1 MSYIALPS
9 VDKTDDKKYQLIVD
23 HFVPDATFKFP
34 KDTNSGRSFQYRWLA
49 KYPWLRYSEKADGG
63 FCLACVLFFHSS
75 NFCSDP
81 RVLVNTALTDFKRA
95 LGKLDHHSDRVY
107 HKTAIVKMDEFV
119 NVMAGRQPNIQSQLD
134 DVRAAQISQNQ
145 QKIKSIIETIIL
157 CGRQNISLRG
167 HRDSMLDLERDE
179 TASHGNFWA
188 LLHFRATAGD
198 LVLREHLAHS
208 PRNATYTSP
217 DVQNQIIDILGDYVR
232 RKILSQ
238 LQKAQF
244 FTLIADEVTDCS
256 NKEQLSLVLR
266 YVDRESNQ
274 IREDLVAFIECD
286 TGVSGRDL
294 ANKMLSFLRSH
305 RVDLTKLRGQAY
317 DGAGCMSGKIN
328 GAAALI
334 SKEYPLALYLHCASH
349 CLNLVVV
356 KSLDETNV
364 RNMMGVVNKVWI
376 FFSAHPKRQRKLE
389 EAIETTQP
397 ESKIKKLKDLC
408 RTRWVQRIDALDR
421 FQLLHPSIVQCTVT

>member
-34 KDTNSGRSFQYRWLA
+34 KDTNSGRSFQYNFRWLA

-63 FCLACVLFFHSS
+63 FCLACVLFFQSS
-75 NFCSDP
+75 NFCSEP
-81 RVLVNTALTDFKRA
+81 GLLVYTPLTDFKRA

-107 HKTAIVKMDEFV
+107 HKAAIVKMDEFV
-119 NVMAGRQPNIQSQLD
+119 KVMAGRQPNIQSQLD
-134 DVRAAQISQNQ
+134 DVCAAQISQNQ
-145 QKIKSIIETIIL
+145 QKIKSIIL

-167 HRDSMLDLERDE
+167 HRDSSLDLERDE

-188 LLHFRATAGD
+188 LLHFRAAAGD
-198 LVLREHLAHS
+198 LVLREHRAHA

-244 FTLIADEVTDCS
+244 FTLIADDVTDCS

-294 ANKMLSFLRSH
+294 ANKMLSFLRRH
-305 RVDLTKLRGQAY
+305 RVDLTKLCGQA
-317 DGAGCMSGKIN
+317 
-328 GAAALI
+328 
-334 SKEYPLALYLHCASH
+334 
-349 CLNLVVV
+349 
-356 KSLDETNV
+356 
-364 RNMMGVVNKVWI
+364 
-376 FFSAHPKRQRKLE
+376 
-389 EAIETTQP
+389 
-397 ESKIKKLKDLC
+397 
-408 RTRWVQRIDALDR
+408 
-421 FQLLHPSIVQCTVT
+421 